1 MQSKYH
7 HLIPQTY
14 LSAWA
19 NPSGTLKIERN
30 STKKIEFRNT
40 KSVAGIN
47 HYHSIIAGMSLCNK
61 NDTDTFFYIL
71 KDYNV
76 SYNGMNL
83 RNTLEMN
90 KYYHMFNEWS
100 ITRADGSIVN
110 KRSLKN
116 KIDQIKIQDIENLW
130 AEKYENKW
138 SAVRKIIEEKVLTNK
153 SSVPRFYF
161 EYLTRFYV
169 VLDWRSFTSNEE
181 FSSAFEE
188 ISSNQLCLNKIE
200 IPKDERELPMFE
212 TVSDYTKHCLLLR
225 YYRQFLNDNGII
237 YEHAKQLMRKITF
250 RFLVTEGNTKF
261 ITSDNPSFM
270 NNNSNGTKTG
280 MLPISPNIL
289 MIIGKDSSNKD
300 KYYITKISDLE
311 VQKCNEIIKK
321 HSGQF
326 VVIDNT

>member
-1 MQSKYH
+1 M
-7 HLIPQTY
+7 
-14 LSAWA
+14 
-19 NPSGTLKIERN
+19 
-30 STKKIEFRNT
+30 
-40 KSVAGIN
+40 
-47 HYHSIIAGMSLCNK
+47 
-61 NDTDTFFYIL
+61 
-71 KDYNV
+71 
-76 SYNGMNL
+76 
-83 RNTLEMN
+83 
-90 KYYHMFNEWS
+90 
-100 ITRADGSIVN
+100 
-110 KRSLKN
+110 
-116 KIDQIKIQDIENLW
+116 
-130 AEKYENKW
+130 
-138 SAVRKIIEEKVLTNK
+138 RKIIEEKVLTNK

-289 MIIGKDSSNKD
+289 MIIGKASSNKD